1 MKKGLLAVFSLLSV
15 LLVFGCKTA
24 KVEEPLEEVSSI
36 HPAALLSDD
45 LSIYMSMNVLS
56 HRELF
61 ADVLC
66 ALADSLE
73 RDNALMFADRAH
85 VLYTGLGTVK
95 DRSHLECT
103 SRVNIPRV
111 AIPAVFSKKNG
122 WNADMVHVQ
131 EKTFVR
137 YVNQDTPFQVSFPEI
152 SLFTAAQDV
161 SPMLEKFSAESQLS
175 SELWCKWIC
184 QDFKNDEIFFYVTRP
199 GQYLRSFIGQSI
211 NVGTDSIFGTLVRK
225 DDSKKG
231 RILYNMTLNIHFK
244 EKRSVSVIKSLLSV
258 TFSMLG
264 GQVDQ
269 TDEFTVRISNVEVT
283 DRQIIDLFTRDPVTG
298 KHYRVVGEEV
308 IEESIK
314 K

>member
-1 MKKGLLAVFSLLSV
+1 MYVGNLITFASV
-15 LLVFGCKTA
+15 
-24 KVEEPLEEVSSI
+24 PSN
-36 HPAALLSDD
+36 D
-45 LSIYMSMNVLS
+45 
-56 HRELF
+56 
-61 ADVLC
+61 
-66 ALADSLE
+66 
-73 RDNALMFADRAH
+73 
-85 VLYTGLGTVK
+85 
-95 DRSHLECT
+95 
-103 SRVNIPRV
+103 
-111 AIPAVFSKKNG
+111 
-122 WNADMVHVQ
+122 
-131 EKTFVR
+131 
-137 YVNQDTPFQVSFPEI
+137 QVSFPEI

-161 SPMLEKFSAESQLS
+161 SPMLEKFSTESQLS
-175 SELWCKWIC
+175 SALWCKWIC

-308 IEESIK
+308 IEESIRK
-314 K
+314 